1 LQVSGFPGRD
11 YGSGASEI
19 LAMAVKWPAISV
31 SLILLCVELLSL
43 TSGGLAVALEPSNW
57 ELCDKSAKYDVEV
70 KNITIEPYPAVSGED
85 VTFIVPA
92 IANQEITTAFVVVTV
107 SFHGI
112 PVHVERNDVCSQLK
126 CPIGPG
132 SFTLENTE
140 LLPTLTPPV
149 CSGQCAA
156 CTRLLLKQACS
167 VLSWLTLV
175 LSFASKL
182 V

>member
-1 LQVSGFPGRD
+1 MKPSLPNCTLILFLLGSVVVEKRDSLQ
-11 YGSGASEI
+11 
-19 LAMAVKWPAISV
+19 MSV
-31 SLILLCVELLSL
+31 ICSSIWWELLCV
-43 TSGGLAVALEPSNW
+43 A
-57 ELCDKSAKYDVEV
+57 DKSAKYDVEV

-140 LLPTLTPPV
+140 LLPTLTPPGSYKIKLQFLDGDDSILACAEIKFTIV
-149 CSGQCAA
+149 WGKHLETTLESLNPLQSG
-156 CTRLLLKQACS
+156 S
-167 VLSWLTLV
+167 
-175 LSFASKL
+175 
-182 V
+182 

>member
-1 LQVSGFPGRD
+1 
-11 YGSGASEI
+11 
-19 LAMAVKWPAISV
+19 MAVKWPAISV

-43 TSGGLAVALEPSNW
+43 TSGGLAVAVTPSNW

-112 PVHVERNDVCSQLK
+112 PVHVERNDICSKLK

-140 LLPTLTPPV
+140 PLPRITPPGSYNIKLQFLDGDDSILACAEV
-149 CSGQCAA
+149 KFTIVWGKHLETTLESLNSLQSG
-156 CTRLLLKQACS
+156 S
-167 VLSWLTLV
+167 
-175 LSFASKL
+175 
-182 V
+182 